1 MDAKNI
7 FKWVAV
13 AAVILI
19 GTIYLAST
27 LMISD
32 KIAAL
37 VDFNVTGTPSF
48 RIVQENAAL
57 VGDSMNMGVNADV
70 DGSVH
75 CGAANGAIQSST
87 AQPSFRIEVEKP
99 GGNFLLSL
107 IPFIVKLVVFAVFL
121 LTPIVIL
128 HVFLIRPIRDVPV
141 VEPESIRNL
150 DSAEEWLR
158 EEAGTTIAI
167 AMLAAKSCPDK
178 DREMLIAALARP
190 SGIDRKIKELLA
202 ERETT
207 AKRKAVEIAAMAGL
221 TMAVSSSSLGDGLG
235 MFFWKSKLVYDT
247 FLIYGFRPKA
257 ATVVSIWA
265 HVVFAS
271 FFAASLEELCEL
283 FDISEFVGGFAVR
296 LVQGVAGAAIVLK
309 GGSLAR
315 TYIAGGVS
323 SESRSRALDQFR
335 AEAKDDLSQI
345 GSAVTESLG
354 KIGFK
359 GLFS

>member
-1 MDAKNI
+1 MEAKNI
-7 FKWVAV
+7 FKWAAV

-19 GTIYLAST
+19 GTVYLASA
-27 LMISD
+27 LLISD
-32 KIAAL
+32 KIASL
-37 VDFNVTGTPSF
+37 VDFNVAETPSF
-48 RIVQENAAL
+48 RIVEDNAAL
-57 VGDSMNMGVNADV
+57 AGDNKESGACVASG
-70 DGSVH
+70 GSVQND
-75 CGAANGAIQSST
+75 AASGAIRSGS
-87 AQPSFRIEVEKP
+87 AKPSFRIEVEKP
-99 GGNFLLSL
+99 GRNLPLSL
-107 IPFIVKLVVFAVFL
+107 IPLIVKLVVFAVFL

-128 HVFLIRPIRDVPV
+128 HVFLIRPVRDVPV
-141 VEPESIRNL
+141 VEPATIRNL
-150 DSAEEWLR
+150 DSAEKWLR
-158 EEAGTTIAI
+158 EEAGTIIAN
-167 AMLAAKSCPDK
+167 AMLSVKSCSEK
-178 DREMLIAALARP
+178 DREMLMAALARP
-190 SGIDRKIKELLA
+190 TEIDRKIKEILA
-202 ERETT
+202 EREKA

-257 ATVVSIWA
+257 ATAVSIWA
-265 HVVFAS
+265 HVAFAS

-283 FDISEFVGGFAVR
+283 FDISEFAGGFAVR

-323 SESRSRALDQFR
+323 TESRSRALAEFR
-335 AEAKDDLSQI
+335 AQAKDDLSQI

-359 GLFS
+359 G